1 MNPELSCFQ
10 RVKLVRITAFRWY
23 CVIVGELCKLSVS
36 CFFPLYK
43 MGILYCLLHKIV
55 RIDCYVKYEEYSK
68 HSVTFSD
75 VDDINSDDA

>member
-1 MNPELSCFQ
+1 
-10 RVKLVRITAFRWY
+10 
-23 CVIVGELCKLSVS
+23 
-36 CFFPLYK
+36 

-75 VDDINSDDA
+75 VDDINSDDAWTKLVEATTQLQ